1 MKLLR
6 IAGTTTVLVGIAAL
20 SLVGAAAAQAETVS
34 PAQVDH
40 TYSIEMQ
47 LMNTSSEPLT
57 LDSVADN
64 DGAHWQ
70 QRAPQTLPA
79 DMTSPV
85 DVTAYSEDPSGFL
98 TTVTYTT
105 PSGDAIVFQ
114 AVNYFGEQDSEGL
127 TVSHDPSVVVE
138 FCTGQGAHMDATYVV
153 TPV

>member
-1 MKLLR
+1 M
-6 IAGTTTVLVGIAAL
+6 
-20 SLVGAAAAQAETVS
+20 
-34 PAQVDH
+34 
-40 TYSIEMQ
+40 
-47 LMNTSSEPLT
+47 
-57 LDSVADN
+57 

-114 AVNYFGEQDSEGL
+114 AVNYFDEQDSEGL
-127 TVSHDPSVVVE
+127 TVSHDPSMVVE
-138 FCTGQGAHMDATYVV
+138 FCSTQGAHMDATYVV